1 MLVLVFSFR
10 FPLYAFSFT
19 PSLMIT
25 SSTSLN
31 EDTSLDNTLR
41 PQGFGEYIGQ
51 EKIKKNL
58 HILIQAAKK
67 REEPIEHVLLYGPA
81 GLGKTTLS
89 HIIAKEMGVNI
100 KVTSGPAIERVGD
113 LGSIL
118 TNLQDGDVLFIDEIH
133 RLNKLI
139 EEILYP
145 AMEDYKLD
153 IIIGKGPSAR
163 TLQLDLPKF
172 TLIGATTRLGSLSNP
187 LRNRFGSV
195 HRLEFYTLE
204 EMESII
210 SRSGRILNIDIDKSG
225 AKVIAASSRRTPR
238 IANRLLKRVRDFAQI
253 HDHTCITE
261 DIAREALA
269 LLEVDALGLEP
280 TDRHILTAII
290 EKFKGGPVGIQTIA
304 AVTNEEVETI
314 EDVYEP
320 YLIQIGFLARTPR
333 GRVVTEAAFIHL
345 GLDLPEGHQQK
356 LL

>member
-1 MLVLVFSFR
+1 
-10 FPLYAFSFT
+10 
-19 PSLMIT
+19 MIT
-25 SSTSLN
+25 SSTAYN
-31 EDTSLDNTLR
+31 EDASLDNTLR
-41 PQGFGEYIGQ
+41 PQAFGEYVGQ

-58 HILIQAAKK
+58 HILIEAAKK
-67 REEPIEHVLLYGPA
+67 RKESIEHVLLYGPA

-89 HIIAKEMGVNI
+89 HIIAKEMGVSI

-187 LRNRFGSV
+187 LRNRFGSI
-195 HRLEFYTLE
+195 HRLEFYTPG
-204 EMESII
+204 EMEHII
-210 SRSGRILNIDIDKSG
+210 RRSARILDIAIDDEGSRE
-225 AKVIAASSRRTPR
+225 IAASSRRTPR
-238 IANRLLKRVRDFAQI
+238 VANRLLKRVRDFAQI
-253 HDHTCITE
+253 HDETTITGH
-261 DIAREALA
+261 IAREALGM
-269 LLEVDALGLEP
+269 LEIDELGLEP
-280 TDRHILTAII
+280 TDRHILSAII
-290 EKFKGGPVGIQTIA
+290 EKFRGGPVGLQTIA
-304 AVTNEEVETI
+304 AVTNEETETI

-320 YLIQIGFLARTPR
+320 YLIQVGFLARTPR
-333 GRVVTEAAFIHL
+333 GRVVTEAAFEHL
-345 GLDLPEGHQQK
+345 NYPLPEGHRQK